1 MQAQHSDLG
10 REKERLQAALA
21 ERQSASVA
29 ADAPASDA
37 SVEGLLEAVSEV
49 PPLQALSNPCIK
61 TQCVPSRGLFSQ
73 MCVLMFMI
81 VRH

>member
-29 ADAPASDA
+29 ADAPDA
-37 SVEGLLEAVSEV
+37 FVEGLLEAVSEV
-49 PPLQALSNPCIK
+49 PPLQALSSPCLK
-61 TQCVPSRGLFSQ
+61 TQCIPSRGLFSQ
-73 MCVLMFMI
+73 MCVLMVMI